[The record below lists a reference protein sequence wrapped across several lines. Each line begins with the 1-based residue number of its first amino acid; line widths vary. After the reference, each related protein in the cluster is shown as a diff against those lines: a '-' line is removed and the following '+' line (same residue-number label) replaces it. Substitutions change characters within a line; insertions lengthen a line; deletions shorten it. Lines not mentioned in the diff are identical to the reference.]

1 MAGLSPA
8 ELLKET
14 VGLGGF
20 MDFYR
25 FIHNFCAQSSGGGW
39 TLAVHVNNCLKIFF
53 GGGEVE
59 GGVSK
64 GRGSILGH
72 SYDRRLIELAQCSC
86 IVPCQNL

>member
-39 TLAVHVNNCLKIFF
+39 TLAVHVNNFF
-53 GGGEVE
+53 F
-59 GGVSK
+59 
-64 GRGSILGH
+64 
-72 SYDRRLIELAQCSC
+72 
-86 IVPCQNL
+86 